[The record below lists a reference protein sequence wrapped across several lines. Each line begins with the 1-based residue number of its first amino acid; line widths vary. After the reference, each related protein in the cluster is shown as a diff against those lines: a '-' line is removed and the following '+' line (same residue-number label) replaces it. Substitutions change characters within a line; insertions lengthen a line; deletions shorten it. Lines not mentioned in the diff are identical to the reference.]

1 MKRLVLPIMFALSLV
16 IVSQSARADDLG
28 DAFNYLVSHTD
39 AGSYN
44 SQVKGYVT
52 GGALNVSFPSGSV
65 TLISITPPDY
75 EAGCGGISMFLGG
88 LAYISG
94 SEFTAMLK
102 NIATA
107 ALGYAFNLA
116 LRTLCP
122 VCSTILADLQKA
134 AQLASELAM
143 NQCRI
148 SMGLVNKIADQTGL
162 NRYIQGAA
170 AQSDA
175 HDGKGG
181 SSFLSDFEDY
191 GNDIA
196 KGWGKIQSFIDGL
209 QSDLAK
215 QQESAK
221 QPVGNTVWKAL
232 PDTGAVQRIFI
243 QSLIG
248 TIFVSPPKDGK
259 KGYVQPLTPSITAP
273 QLSNMFV
280 FGAKATVNQNLKL
293 TECADA
299 SINVV
304 ANPTIN
310 QQCHP
315 VKHKVLDSYWYQKTK
330 VSDIGGVSLGDYGF
344 FGATYALLMQASAN
358 NAQDVALGNAVT
370 VPLPDSIYGASIKVT
385 AHFTK
390 EQITAFLSTA
400 PIPLYQAVNMASW
413 NQSASEV
420 LLQSI
425 SELVSAQYTLAY
437 IQHSILDTSL
447 VGNNQVGTIGG
458 NPVIFH
464 QIRDA
469 LQNINKQI
477 TQISASVIQN
487 FQIEQSWTSE
497 LHNLQKMMYQQ
508 SIKSGMAGN
517 FAFAASMQGAGN

>member
-1 MKRLVLPIMFALSLV
+1 MRRLLLLVIAALSLLV
-16 IVSQSARADDLG
+16 LAQRVMADDLG
-28 DAFNYLVSHTD
+28 DAFTYLVSHTD

-52 GGALNVSFPSGSV
+52 GGALNISFPSGSV

-122 VCSTILADLQKA
+122 VCSTILSDLQKA

-170 AQSDA
+170 AQTDA

-209 QSDLAK
+209 QGDLAK
-215 QQESAK
+215 EQQSAK

-232 PDTGAVQRIFI
+232 PDTNAVQRIFI

-248 TIFVSPPKDGK
+248 TTFVSPPKEGN
-259 KGYVQPLTPSITAP
+259 KGYIQPLTPSITAV

-293 TECADA
+293 TECADPN
-299 SINVV
+299 INIV
-304 ANPTIN
+304 ANPTID

-315 VKHKVLDSYWYQKTK
+315 VKHRVLDSYWYQNGKA
-330 VSDIGGVSLGDYGF
+330 SSIGGVSLTDYGF

-358 NAQDVALGNAVT
+358 NAADTALGSTVT
-370 VPLPDSIYGASIKVT
+370 VPLPESVYGTAIKVN

-390 EQITAFLSTA
+390 EQIVAFLSTA

-420 LLQSI
+420 LLESI
-425 SELVSAQYTLAY
+425 SELVSSQYTLAY

-447 VGNNQVGTIGG
+447 VGNNHVGTIGG
-458 NPVIFH
+458 NPQIYR

-487 FQIEQSWTSE
+487 FEIEQSWTSE
-497 LHNLQKMMYQQ
+497 LHNLQKMMYEQ

-517 FAFAASMQGAGN
+517 FAFAASMQGASN